1 MKKHHPTCC
10 STCDNIVYVLVEIKD
25 MNFYMIRE
33 AIEIYRQIQS
43 KDKCATAQ
51 IILQQEEEKIPMK
64 TKFYSKDLTTEKYIF
79 NCEFN
84 RKTFGQLQVR

>member
-51 IILQQEEEKIPMK
+51 IILQQEEKRPMK
-64 TKFYSKDLTTEKYIF
+64 IILFERF
-79 NCEFN
+79 NN
-84 RKTFGQLQVR
+84 RKIYFQL

>member
-43 KDKCATAQ
+43 KDKFATAQ
-51 IILQQEEEKIPMK
+51 IILQQEEKRPMK
-64 TKFYSKDLTTEKYIF
+64 TILFERF
-79 NCEFN
+79 NN
-84 RKTFGQLQVR
+84 RKLYFQL

>member
-51 IILQQEEEKIPMK
+51 IILQQEEKRPMK
-64 TKFYSKDLTTEKYIF
+64 KILFERFI
-79 NCEFN
+79 N
-84 RKTFGQLQVR
+84 RKIYFQL

>member
-51 IILQQEEEKIPMK
+51 IKLQQEEKRPMK
-64 TKFYSKDLTTEKYIF
+64 KILFERF
-79 NCEFN
+79 NN
-84 RKTFGQLQVR
+84 RKIYVQL